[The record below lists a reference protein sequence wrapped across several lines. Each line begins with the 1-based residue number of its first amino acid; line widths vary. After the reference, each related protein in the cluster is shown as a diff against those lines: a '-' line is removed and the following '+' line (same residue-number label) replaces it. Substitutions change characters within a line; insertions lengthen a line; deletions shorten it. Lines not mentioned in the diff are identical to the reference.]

1 MWNSFSNLCEFL
13 TAIFILF
20 GMTIDADKSWSVFNR
35 LGSMGGAPSVISIK
49 SLHFLNY
56 KFYQII

>member
-1 MWNSFSNLCEFL
+1 MWNSFSNLYEFL

-20 GMTIDADKSWSVFNR
+20 GMTIDADKSWSVFDG
-35 LGSMGGAPSVISIK
+35 LGAMGGAPSVISIK

-56 KFYQII
+56 KF